1 MQRGLLALH
10 LFAILA
16 VAGCGGILDAGRD
29 VPHNGLLPIDER
41 NPVILVNDGWSDN
54 WSGEYSVLLANNG
67 GPPLKGIIVNADKFW
82 RTLSDNTAGWTNLVM
97 AARSSGLGAIPD
109 PTPSAGAPLTKP
121 TDGQIDSTTPNR
133 SAGAQLIVDVSR
145 QVSMPSRPLVVLADA
160 PLTDIAD
167 AYLIDPTVVDRVVVV
182 AALGSYSAPM
192 GVMGVPNGDLD
203 SWASWIV
210 AQRFRFVQV
219 GVWYDQA
226 NDVST
231 TQLPS
236 LPMNPL
242 GQLMANKRPKI
253 FTDIITASDQVAV
266 LASGLPAF
274 VSGAVRGVPDT
285 TGGFDPTKG
294 LPLVPHDGGNV
305 WIVTAIAA
313 PLAAAHLWQLLLDPK
328 TFSH

>member
-1 MQRGLLALH
+1 LHALPLFALLA
-10 LFAILA
+10 A
-16 VAGCGGILDAGRD
+16 AGCGGILDAGRD
-29 VPHNGLLPIDER
+29 VPHNQWLPIDER

-54 WSGEYSVLLANNG
+54 WSGEYSVLLANHG
-67 GPPLKGIIVNADKFW
+67 GPPLMGIIVNADKFW

-97 AARSSGLGAIPD
+97 AARSSRLTGIPD
-109 PTPSAGAPLTKP
+109 PTPSAGAPLAKP
-121 TDGQIDSTTPNR
+121 ADGQIDSTTPNR

-192 GVMGVPNGDLD
+192 GIMGVPNGDLD

-210 AQRFRFVQV
+210 AQRFRLVQV
-219 GVWYDQA
+219 GVWYDQT
-226 NDVST
+226 NDIST

-236 LPMNPL
+236 LPMNPF
-242 GQLMANKRPKI
+242 GQWIANKRPKI

-274 VSGAVRGVPDT
+274 VTGAVRGAADT

-305 WIVTAIAA
+305 WIVTEIAA
-313 PLAAAHLWQLLLDPK
+313 PLAASHLWPWLLDK
-328 TFSH
+328 TFSP